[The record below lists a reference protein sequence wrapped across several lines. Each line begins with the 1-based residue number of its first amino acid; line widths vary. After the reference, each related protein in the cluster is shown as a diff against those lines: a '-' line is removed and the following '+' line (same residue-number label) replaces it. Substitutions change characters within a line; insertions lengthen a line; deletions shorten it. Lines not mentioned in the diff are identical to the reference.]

1 VHPQLALLVTELEA
15 AAERVRQ
22 LVDCL
27 PAHAW
32 HAQPA
37 PGRWSAAECVAHL
50 NLTSEALLPL
60 VRSALRDARERQE
73 PTPPRYRRN
82 VLGWLASKIVAPDG
96 GLKTK
101 TIAAFVPTPTPPVE
115 DLVSDFI
122 RLQAE
127 IISCVREADGLP
139 LESVK
144 VRSPFHGRMTYN
156 LYAAFTLVPQHQHR
170 HLHQAQ
176 QAAQTFAPVATL
188 AAI

>member
-1 VHPQLALLVTELEA
+1 MHPQLASVVEELES
-15 AAERVRQ
+15 AAERVRHLAGGLSSQ
-22 LVDCL
+22 
-27 PAHAW
+27 AW
-32 HAQPA
+32 QVRPA
-37 PGRWSAAECVAHL
+37 PERWSAAECIAHL

-60 VRSALRDARERQE
+60 VRTALRDARERRQ
-73 PTPPRYRRN
+73 PAPARYRRN

-96 GLKTK
+96 GVKTK

-115 DLVSDFI
+115 DLVRDFL

-127 IISCVREADGLP
+127 IISCVREAEGLP
-139 LESVK
+139 LERVK

-156 LYAAFTLVPQHQHR
+156 LYAALTLVPQHQHR

-176 QAAQTFAPVATL
+176 QAAQVSVPVAL